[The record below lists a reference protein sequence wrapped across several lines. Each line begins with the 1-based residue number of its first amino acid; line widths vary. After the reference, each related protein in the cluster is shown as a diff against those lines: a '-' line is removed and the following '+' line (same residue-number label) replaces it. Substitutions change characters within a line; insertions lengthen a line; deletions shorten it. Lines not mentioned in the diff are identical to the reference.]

1 MTVLKTEGLTY
12 QYSPGTPFEKTA
24 VDHVNLEIEQG
35 AFVGVIG
42 HTGSGKSTLMQHF
55 NGLFRPTSGTVLL
68 NGTDI
73 WANKSNI
80 RQVRFQVGLV
90 FQYPEYQLFEE
101 TVYRDIA
108 FGPKNMGLTEAEIR
122 DRVLEAATLVGLP
135 ESLLEQSPFA
145 LSGGQKRRVAIAGV
159 MALRPSVLILDE
171 PTAGLDPRGRESILK
186 EIRAYHRTT
195 GSTVLLVSHSME
207 DVARYAEK
215 ILVMN
220 QSKLFCYDTV
230 EHVFQHAEA
239 LQQMGLE
246 VPQVTRVCM
255 ALRQQGI
262 PLDESIYTVEEAAR
276 QFLQAYAAKK
286 GDTVC

>member
-1 MTVLKTEGLTY
+1 
-12 QYSPGTPFEKTA
+12 
-24 VDHVNLEIEQG
+24 
-35 AFVGVIG
+35 
-42 HTGSGKSTLMQHF
+42 
-55 NGLFRPTSGTVLL
+55 
-68 NGTDI
+68 
-73 WANKSNI
+73 
-80 RQVRFQVGLV
+80 
-90 FQYPEYQLFEE
+90 
-101 TVYRDIA
+101 
-108 FGPKNMGLTEAEIR
+108 MGLTEAEIR
-122 DRVLEAATLVGLP
+122 DRVLEAAALVGLP

-159 MALRPSVLILDE
+159 MALRPSILILDE

>member
-1 MTVLKTEGLTY
+1 
-12 QYSPGTPFEKTA
+12 
-24 VDHVNLEIEQG
+24 
-35 AFVGVIG
+35 
-42 HTGSGKSTLMQHF
+42 MQHF
-55 NGLFRPTSGTVLL
+55 NGLLRPTSGTVLL

-122 DRVLEAATLVGLP
+122 DRVLEAAALVGLP